1 MLYLSSWK
9 LCKWHSCLTQVSP
22 ARPCSAV
29 IHAQRPLLAL
39 TLGFGH
45 PLPPAAY
52 LRSGLSYV
60 APIARHEE
68 KMLFLCLD
76 PGTLAHQQIFGVDP
90 KFPETGGVLRPRFSG
105 FFLRRGWGEVAEE
118 FPELELPRI
127 LQDFCCRGIIGRWDS
142 PRIFSKSGFDLP
154 RPRWRPTFGRGF
166 TL

>member
-1 MLYLSSWK
+1 MTLNYKNIKEHIAGTVLYKSSSN

-76 PGTLAHQQIFGVDP
+76 PGTLAHQQIFGVGP
-90 KFPETGGVLRPRFSG
+90 QISRNRGCSEAKIPLSIIIFCLNFRGILESSRKPGTSRSQK
-105 FFLRRGWGEVAEE
+105 LRRT
-118 FPELELPRI
+118 
-127 LQDFCCRGIIGRWDS
+127 S
-142 PRIFSKSGFDLP
+142 S
-154 RPRWRPTFGRGF
+154 RPASA
-166 TL
+166 

>member
-1 MLYLSSWK
+1 VTLNYKNIKEHIAGTVLYKSSSN

-76 PGTLAHQQIFGVDP
+76 PGTLAHQQIFGVGPQISRNRGCSEAENHQQLGRKECSNMVKQHFDDP
-90 KFPETGGVLRPRFSG
+90 VTRHLFS
-105 FFLRRGWGEVAEE
+105 LA
-118 FPELELPRI
+118 
-127 LQDFCCRGIIGRWDS
+127 S
-142 PRIFSKSGFDLP
+142 
-154 RPRWRPTFGRGF
+154 
-166 TL
+166 